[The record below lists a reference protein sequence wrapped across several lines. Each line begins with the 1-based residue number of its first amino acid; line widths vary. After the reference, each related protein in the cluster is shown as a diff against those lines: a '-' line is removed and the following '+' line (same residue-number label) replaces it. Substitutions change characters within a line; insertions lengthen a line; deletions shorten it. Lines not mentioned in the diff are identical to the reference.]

1 MRRLLAWFLSS
12 SMAAMA
18 GAPAAAATGEMPAW
32 RTSTPEEQRLDLAAF
47 EHVDQGMGATE
58 WGDVQSL
65 VVVLRGRTVYE
76 YYRDGDRDALRNTQS
91 VTKSALALLVG
102 TAVKRGQLA
111 SLDQPVVELMPEW
124 RPLNPDPRAASI
136 TLRHLLGMTTGFEVN
151 DSGGTAAPARPA
163 AAWARPMRAEP
174 GQRFAYDNSGPAMVQ
189 AILEQATGRPAA
201 ELAGEQIVK
210 PLSMRTPA
218 YSHGLASMRT
228 VDMAKMGHLLLRDGQ
243 WADGQRLLPAG
254 FAAQA
259 VKPQSAGGPPVNV
272 PYGLFWWAP
281 SASTFF
287 ASGYAGQLVWVHAPL
302 GLVVAVT
309 SMISPESAQRG
320 QALKL
325 ARGPVFQAVQKR
337 LAMDDGK

>member
-151 DSGGTAAPARPA
+151 DSGGTAGAP
-163 AAWARPMRAEP
+163 
-174 GQRFAYDNSGPAMVQ
+174 
-189 AILEQATGRPAA
+189 
-201 ELAGEQIVK
+201 
-210 PLSMRTPA
+210 
-218 YSHGLASMRT
+218 
-228 VDMAKMGHLLLRDGQ
+228 
-243 WADGQRLLPAG
+243 
-254 FAAQA
+254 
-259 VKPQSAGGPPVNV
+259 PP
-272 PYGLFWWAP
+272 
-281 SASTFF
+281 
-287 ASGYAGQLVWVHAPL
+287 
-302 GLVVAVT
+302 
-309 SMISPESAQRG
+309 RG
-320 QALKL
+320 
-325 ARGPVFQAVQKR
+325 ARGPRRGAAAGGGPAPGPGR
-337 LAMDDGK
+337 CARNRARASPTTTAGLRWSRPSWSEPPAAPLPNWRANRS